1 MSNKQSEKQSAVSR
15 QARVNKVIDL
25 LQEAYSEEDM
35 HFLGRDLWLVMQV
48 ICGPVRATAI
58 VRNEEAV

>member
-1 MSNKQSEKQSAVSR
+1 MSNKQSEKLSAVSR
-15 QARVNKVIDL
+15 QERVNKVIDL

-48 ICGPVRATAI
+48 MCGPDQAASVITYSQ
-58 VRNEEAV
+58 VK